1 MSVLRRK
8 VLRDLGRMKGQAVA
22 VGAVVAIGVASLV
35 AMWSMY
41 DYLLGSRDAYYR
53 TYRFAEV
60 FASLERA
67 PGSLARRVRELPG
80 VGRVQA
86 RVVHDVVLDVPDLDE
101 PASGRTISLPADRR
115 PTLNGVHLRRGRFP
129 APRAR
134 GEAVASE
141 GFAEA
146 NGLGPGDTL
155 SAVMNGRWQQIRIVG
170 IGISPEYVYEFR
182 GDQILPDR
190 RRFGILWMDGEVLES
205 AFDMEGAFNDLSL
218 TLGPGA
224 RPEAVIERV
233 DRLLAPYGGVGAH
246 GREDQLSHRFLS
258 DEIAQ
263 NRISS
268 TVIPAIFLGVAAFL
282 LHVVLGRM
290 VSTQRGQIGV
300 LKAFG
305 RSDAAVAAHYLQLGL
320 APVLAGAAVGVALGS
335 WLAVE
340 LAGIYADFYRFP
352 TVSYDPRVD
361 VALVAVAVSA
371 GAASLGA
378 LGAVRRALAL
388 PPAEAMRPETPP
400 EFRPALAEKTGLGR
414 LLGVEG
420 RMVLRNLERR
430 PGKAILTVVGI
441 AMAAGVC
448 VLGRFTFDA
457 VDRLQTLQFREAER
471 QDVTV
476 TFGRPEPA
484 AAARA
489 LATLPGVLR
498 VEPFR
503 AVPAELGHGHRS
515 HRVGLTGLPADGELR
530 RIVDAEAGAHPL
542 PPDGL
547 LLTDWLA
554 RKLGV
559 EPGDEVTARVLV
571 EERPVLRLPV
581 HATVEELLGMSAY
594 LRLDAL
600 HRHLGEEGTVSG
612 ARLSVDPAEAAG
624 LYGRLKRTPAVTG
637 VGVRSA
643 ALRTFEET
651 FEETF
656 AVATTV
662 LVLFAAVIAFGIV
675 YNNARVALSER
686 ARELA
691 SLRVLGYGRAQVSR
705 MLLSEQATLLLVGIP
720 AGLGLGWLFSRL
732 LVTAYRTDLFRLP
745 LVVSRDTLLFA
756 AGTVLAS
763 AVVSGIVV
771 DRRIR
776 GLDLVEALKT
786 REE

>member
-8 VLRDLGRMKGQAVA
+8 VLRDLGRMKGQAAAVA
-22 VGAVVAIGVASLV
+22 AVVAIGVASLV

-53 TYRFAEV
+53 AYRFGEV

-67 PGSLARRVRELPG
+67 PEALVRRVRELPG

-86 RVVHDVVLDVPDLDE
+86 RVVHDVVLDVPGLAE
-101 PASGRTISLPADRR
+101 PASGRTISLPPDRR
-115 PTLNGVHLRRGRFP
+115 PVLNGVHLRRGRFP

-146 NGLGPGDTL
+146 NGLEPGDTL
-155 SAVMNGRWQQIRIVG
+155 SAVINGRWQRIRVVG
-170 IGISPEYVYEFR
+170 VGISPEYVYEFR

-190 RRFGILWMDGEVLES
+190 RRFGILWMDGEVLAS
-205 AFDMEGAFNDLSL
+205 AFDMEGAFDDLSL
-218 TLGPGA
+218 TLAPGA
-224 RPEAVIERV
+224 RVEGVIERV
-233 DRLLAPYGGVGAH
+233 DRLLAPYGGVGAY
-246 GREDQLSHRFLS
+246 GREDQLSHSFLS

-268 TVIPAIFLGVAAFL
+268 TVVPSIFLGVAAFL

-305 RSDAAVAAHYLQLGL
+305 RRDATVAVHYLELGL

-352 TVSYDPRVD
+352 TVAYDPRVD

-378 LGAVRRALAL
+378 LGAVRRTLAL

-400 EFRPALAEKTGLGR
+400 EFRPALAERTGPGR

-441 AMAAGVC
+441 AAAAGVC

-457 VDRLQTLQFREAER
+457 VDRLQTLQFRAAER

-484 AAARA
+484 SAARGLGA
-489 LATLPGVLR
+489 LPGVLR

-503 AVPAELGHGHRS
+503 AVPVDLEHGHRS
-515 HRVGLTGLPADGELR
+515 RRVGLTGLPADGGLR
-530 RIVDAEAGAHPL
+530 RVVDGEGEAHRL

-547 LLTDWLA
+547 LLTGRLA
-554 RKLGV
+554 RHLGV
-559 EPGDEVTARVLV
+559 APGDVVTARVLV

-581 HATVEELLGMSAY
+581 HGTAEEMLGLSAY
-594 LRLDAL
+594 LRLEAL

-612 ARLSVDPAEAAG
+612 ARLRVDPAEASE
-624 LYGRLKRTPAVTG
+624 LYGRLKRTPSVTG
-637 VGVRSA
+637 VGVRGA

-691 SLRVLGYGRAQVSR
+691 SLRVLGYRRAEVSR
-705 MLLSEQATLLLVGIP
+705 MLLSEQATLLAVGIP
-720 AGLGLGWLFSRL
+720 AGLGLGWLFCRL

-745 LVVSRDTLLFA
+745 LVVSRATLLFA
-756 AGTVLAS
+756 AATVLAS
-763 AVVSGIVV
+763 ALVSGIVV